1 MNLRHIATTFC
12 ALILMAGAALAQVNT
27 ASLTGL
33 VKDSTDALVTGAKV
47 SAQNVSTGAERS
59 TETNGQGYYFLAD
72 LPVGEWEISIEKT
85 GFQKAVSRIT
95 LDATE
100 KGRQDFS
107 LAVGT
112 VATVATVQAS
122 APLLST
128 EDASIRSYTGPSS
141 SVAISTSISTM
152 TVQTTAAGTSTTIPT
167 RR

>member
-1 MNLRHIATTFC
+1 MNLRHIATPFC

-33 VKDSTDALVTGAKV
+33 VKDSSDALVTGAKV

-95 LDATE
+95 LD
-100 KGRQDFS
+100 RNR
-107 LAVGT
+107 AV
-112 VATVATVQAS
+112 
-122 APLLST
+122 
-128 EDASIRSYTGPSS
+128 E
-141 SVAISTSISTM
+141 
-152 TVQTTAAGTSTTIPT
+152 
-167 RR
+167 